1 MDGKPEAILDT
12 CVLINFAAIGRIDLL
27 ASHPLYTFVIT
38 DHVREEIKE
47 HYSEQ
52 FDAVNAAVGDGT
64 LAEIAADRPDELTD
78 FAELVARKNLGN
90 GECSAIA
97 VAKNRSMPLAID
109 DRKARNRA
117 TEFDSSIVLLSTES
131 LMVELIQNAVLT
143 VDQGDAIKLEWQTNH
158 SFKLNFAT
166 FAEKI

>member
-1 MDGKPEAILDT
+1 MDGKTEAILDT

-52 FDAVNAAVGDGT
+52 FGAVNAAVGDGT
-64 LAEIAADRPDELTD
+64 LAEIAADQPDELTD
-78 FAELVARKNLGN
+78 FSALVARKNLGN

-109 DRKARNRA
+109 DRRARNRA
-117 TEFDSSIVLLSTES
+117 TEFESSIMLLSTES
-131 LMVELIQNAVLT
+131 LMVDLIQDDMLT
-143 VDQGDAIKLEWQTNH
+143 ATEADAIKLDWETNH
-158 SFKLNFAT
+158 SFKLKFT
-166 FAEKI
+166 SFAEKI